1 MNRFDSL
8 VHVTRDGTWLN
19 GRDDASLRRLLDEM
33 DRAQVDRACLVGLPG
48 VVDNPYLLECAASS
62 GQRLLPIAGVD
73 PRESTANGR
82 VIDEMRALAQSGFCG
97 IKLHPRLGGYDPLDA
112 RVADVMRAAGQV
124 GLVVFL
130 DTLFRQR
137 AHATPSAVEV
147 IDRLARQCSTTTI
160 VALHGGGAELLQV
173 AQVVK
178 AHPNLVLDLSY
189 TIMAFSGSSVDLDLG
204 WVLRHLDRRVV
215 VGSDMP
221 EFTPFE
227 TFARLE
233 ALTADLPDVKRAN
246 VAFRNLAQL
255 FPASTGAAN
264 A

>member
-8 VHVTRDGTWLN
+8 VHVTRNGAWLN

-33 DRAQVDRACLVGLPG
+33 DRGQVDRACLVGLPG

-62 GQRLLPIAGVD
+62 DQRLVPVAGVD
-73 PRESTANGR
+73 PRDATANGR
-82 VIDEMRALAQSGFCG
+82 VVDEMRALAQSGFRG

-112 RVADVMRAAGQV
+112 RVVDVMRAAGEA

-137 AHATPSAVEV
+137 AHATPSAADIV
-147 IDRLARQCSTTTI
+147 DGLARQCPTTTI
-160 VALHGGGAELLQV
+160 VALHGGGAELLAL

-189 TIMAFSGSSVDLDLG
+189 TILAFSGSSVDLDLA
-204 WVLRHLDRRVV
+204 WVLRQLDRRVII
-215 VGSDMP
+215 GSDMP
-221 EFTPFE
+221 EFTPLE
-227 TFARLE
+227 TFARFD
-233 ALTADLPDVKRAN
+233 ALTKDLSEEKRAN
-246 VAFRNLAQL
+246 VAYRNLAQL
-255 FPASTGAAN
+255 FPASAGAM
-264 A
+264 

>member
-19 GRDDASLRRLLDEM
+19 GRDDASLQRLIDEL
-33 DRAQVDRACLVGLPG
+33 DRAHVDRACLVGLPG
-48 VVDNPYLLECAASS
+48 VVDNSYLIECAGRS
-62 GQRLLPIAGVD
+62 GQRLVPIAGVD
-73 PRESTANGR
+73 PRDPNDHAG
-82 VIDEMRALAQSGFCG
+82 EMRGLAQSGFRG

-112 RVADVMRAAGQV
+112 RVVDIMRAAGQA

-137 AHATPSAVEV
+137 AHPGRSAVDV
-147 IDRLARQCSTTTI
+147 IDRLAAQCPMASI
-160 VALHGGGAELLQV
+160 VALHGGGVELLEV

-178 AHPNLVLDLSY
+178 AHPNVVLDLSY
-189 TIMAFSGSSVDLDLG
+189 TILAYAGSSVDLDLG
-204 WVLRHLDRRVV
+204 WVLRYLDRRVI

-221 EFTPFE
+221 EFTPFDA
-227 TFARLE
+227 FARLDE
-233 ALTADLPDVKRAN
+233 LTRDLSEEKRAN

-255 FPASTGAAN
+255 FPSVSGAADL
-264 A
+264 

>member
-19 GRDDASLRRLLDEM
+19 GRDDASLRRLLAEL

-48 VVDNPYLLECAASS
+48 VVDNPFLLECAASS
-62 GQRLLPIAGVD
+62 EQRLVPIAGVD
-73 PRESTANGR
+73 PRNAAGDGSVA
-82 VIDEMRALAQSGFCG
+82 DEMRTLAQSGFLG

-112 RVADVMRAAGQV
+112 RVVDVMRAAGQA

-137 AHATPSAVEV
+137 AHATPTAVDV
-147 IDRLARQCSTTTI
+147 IDRLARQCPTAII
-160 VALHGGGAELLQV
+160 VALHGGGAELLEV

-189 TIMAFSGSSVDLDLG
+189 TIVAFSGSSVDLDLA
-204 WVLRHLDRRVV
+204 WVLRQLDRRVII
-215 VGSDMP
+215 GSDMP
-221 EFTPFE
+221 EFTPLE
-227 TFARLE
+227 TFARFE
-233 ALTADLPDVKRAN
+233 ALTKDLPEDKRAN
-246 VAFRNLAQL
+246 VAYRNLAQL
-255 FPASTGAAN
+255 FPASAGAM
-264 A
+264 